1 MQGMLRFFI
10 GFMIVFGV
18 VGTLEVDPDANLI
31 IEMFIAVVAL
41 AIMASGIV
49 ANKQQQNG

>member
-1 MQGMLRFFI
+1 MQGMLRFCI

-18 VGTLEVDPDANLI
+18 VGTLEIDPDANLI
-31 IEMFIAVVAL
+31 TEMLIAVVGL
-41 AIMASGIV
+41 AIMAFGIV